1 MENFNIKFL
10 GSTKAA
16 LDMLTKSMALELG
29 PHQVSD
35 ALCPIVIFY
44 RVTFFSK

>member
-1 MENFNIKFL
+1 MEKYL

-29 PHQVSD
+29 PHQVSGSF
-35 ALCPIVIFY
+35 CPL
-44 RVTFFSK
+44 